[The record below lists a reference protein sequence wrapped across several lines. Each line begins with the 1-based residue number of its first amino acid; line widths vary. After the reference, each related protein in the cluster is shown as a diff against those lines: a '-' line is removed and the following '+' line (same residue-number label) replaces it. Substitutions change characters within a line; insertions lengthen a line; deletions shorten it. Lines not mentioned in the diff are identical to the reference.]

1 MVGGKKHG
9 QGMYIYADLTAY
21 KGVWDEDR
29 LNGVMHPMGEEQLPV
44 EVALELQFSI
54 TRWNIQMVYCL
65 KYILPH
71 MSGYLLGNFSM
82 TDVSEFINIFKSGPQ
97 SEYGDIGIDMITT
110 LEMQQNSEK
119 FR

>member
-54 TRWNIQMVYCL
+54 TRWNIQMVYFFD
-65 KYILPH
+65 K
-71 MSGYLLGNFSM
+71 
-82 TDVSEFINIFKSGPQ
+82 INIFRTSPVDFNSFFRILEIKVTLAAKSF
-97 SEYGDIGIDMITT
+97 EVMLMTIMR
-110 LEMQQNSEK
+110 N
-119 FR
+119 

>member
-54 TRWNIQMVYCL
+54 TRWNIQMVYFFD
-65 KYILPH
+65 K
-71 MSGYLLGNFSM
+71 
-82 TDVSEFINIFKSGPQ
+82 INIFRTFLPVDFNRFFRILEIKVTLAAKSF
-97 SEYGDIGIDMITT
+97 EVMLMTIMR
-110 LEMQQNSEK
+110 N
-119 FR
+119 

>member
-44 EVALELQFSI
+44 EVALELLFSI
-54 TRWNIQMVYCL
+54 TRWNIQMVYFFD
-65 KYILPH
+65 K
-71 MSGYLLGNFSM
+71 
-82 TDVSEFINIFKSGPQ
+82 INIFRTFLPVDFNRFFRILEIKVTLAAKSF
-97 SEYGDIGIDMITT
+97 EVMLMTIMR
-110 LEMQQNSEK
+110 N
-119 FR
+119 

>member
-54 TRWNIQMVYCL
+54 TIWNIQMVYFFD
-65 KYILPH
+65 K
-71 MSGYLLGNFSM
+71 
-82 TDVSEFINIFKSGPQ
+82 INIFRTFPVDFNRFFRILEIKVTLAAKSF
-97 SEYGDIGIDMITT
+97 EIMLMTIMR
-110 LEMQQNSEK
+110 N
-119 FR
+119 